1 MWSSFISFIPSSKWR
16 RVKFPLNFC
25 KQEKNRNKTLNLCF
39 NKIKFTWI
47 YLNQNYVL
55 WMSLNQCSFSLLNY
69 EKDENHKLNIWLQEH
84 EGTLFICQK
93 QLEWSR
99 SILAFILFYSI
110 WHTDSS
116 LNQLALQLPS
126 AQAEQGKIFIN
137 RN

>member
-1 MWSSFISFIPSSKWR
+1 
-16 RVKFPLNFC
+16 
-25 KQEKNRNKTLNLCF
+25 
-39 NKIKFTWI
+39 
-47 YLNQNYVL
+47 
-55 WMSLNQCSFSLLNY
+55 MSL
-69 EKDENHKLNIWLQEH
+69 QEY

-137 RN
+137 TFEINFLFLKNVLSFTNLSILN